1 MLSYTDSRADDTVLS
16 SATDSDLIT
25 ISRDAG
31 RLANQAE
38 ARQVLAAYQLGVIR
52 HRQMLE
58 LPMVTRFRNGGQ
70 KATVAK
76 VSQQLGIPAHRA
88 MMWIAT
94 GRRLDVLPQVRHAY
108 LEGRFDTLR
117 VRVIAEELAPLPDAL
132 RAELEPI
139 ALELADR
146 PTTDQRLRHQ
156 LERLIIT
163 RAPDHATAAREE
175 FSRNHSNV
183 SVRDEA
189 HEGRLSYKPSKD
201 QRESVLTN
209 DDTCRFPWCGKL
221 AADCELDHV
230 APFDHQ
236 HPERGGQTTTDNL
249 IPLCSLDHQRKHM
262 GLWEPTLNP
271 DRTVSWR
278 DLDTGE
284 VVVTHPR

>member
-189 HEGRLSYKPSKD
+189 HGHSTVDATIPAEQGVWIRNQYETLVRKRVCSNDPRTPG
-201 QRESVLTN
+201 QR
-209 DDTCRFPWCGKL
+209 R
-221 AADCELDHV
+221 AAAFAEIS
-230 APFDHQ
+230 
-236 HPERGGQTTTDNL
+236 G
-249 IPLCSLDHQRKHM
+249 
-262 GLWEPTLNP
+262 
-271 DRTVSWR
+271 
-278 DLDTGE
+278 
-284 VVVTHPR
+284 